1 MIKYFK
7 YIKYILLL
15 FLIIILLIYMLCSR
29 RELTIKDVNN
39 LMIIAHKEDGLIWGG
54 NNLNKDH
61 YLVVCITCNEKDY
74 DFKKMG

>member
-1 MIKYFK
+1 
-7 YIKYILLL
+7 
-15 FLIIILLIYMLCSR
+15 MLCSR

-61 YLVVCITCNEKDY
+61 YLVVCIIKLWWRNRFLWGKKYTREG
-74 DFKKMG
+74 FKQVFVFKGLG